1 MRSEAANR
9 RKVILYNPKA
19 VFFTMPLGL
28 LAVGSHLDPERYEV
42 VIVDARLEEDPVA
55 ALLAHLPDALCL
67 GVTVL
72 TGAPIRDAIHA
83 SRAAKRA
90 RPDLPVVW
98 GGWHPSLFG
107 TECFEEPSVDV
118 TVQAQ
123 GEETFAE
130 ILARLEAGDSLEG
143 CAGCSYRVPDGSVRR
158 NPGRT
163 FSNVGGFR
171 RHDYDLLPV
180 ERYFR
185 LKGRRQIDYVSSQGC
200 HFRCAFC
207 ADPFVFGRSWA
218 GLDPVRMGEEIEAL
232 WKHHRFDDVNFQDET
247 FFTHADRVEGIARE
261 FVDRKLPITWAA
273 TMRADQGDRLP
284 EESFALC
291 RRSGLRRVIIGV
303 EAGSQEMMDRIRK
316 DIRREQV
323 FRSAEKCL
331 RHGIHVNFPFI
342 LCFPGETEASIRAS
356 LDTARELRAMSPTF
370 ETPLFYFKP
379 YPGTPLTAEAVA
391 AGYVLPQTL
400 EQWADFDF
408 YRSESPWLTP
418 EREALVERYRF
429 YQKFGYDVPRGLL
442 RPLQSLARWRCE
454 RRAFGFPVERAV
466 ANLFFPPQALS

>member
-1 MRSEAANR
+1 MPGESGPR
-9 RKVILYNPKA
+9 RKVVLYNPKA

-28 LAVGSHLDPERYEV
+28 LAVGSHLDSNRYEV
-42 VIVDARLEEDPVA
+42 VLVDARLEEDPVA
-55 ALLAHLPDALCL
+55 TLLSHLPGALCL

-72 TGAPIRDAIHA
+72 TGAPIRDAVLA

-90 RPDLPVVW
+90 RPELPVVW

-107 TECFEEPSVDV
+107 TECLEEASVDV

-130 ILARLEAGDSLEG
+130 ILARLETGDSVEG
-143 CAGCSYRVPDGSVRR
+143 CAGCCFRALDGSVRR

-171 RHDYDLLPV
+171 PHDYSLLPV
-180 ERYFR
+180 EKYFG
-185 LKGRRQIDYVSSQGC
+185 LKGKRQVDYVSSQGC

-232 WKHHRFDDVNFQDET
+232 WKRHRFDDVNFQDET
-247 FFTHADRVEGIARE
+247 FFTYTERVEGIARE
-261 FVDRKLPITWAA
+261 FVDRKLPISWAA
-273 TMRADQGDRLP
+273 TMRADQGDRLTD
-284 EESFALC
+284 ESFALC

-303 EAGSQEMMDRIRK
+303 ESGSQEMMDRIRK

-323 FRSAEKCL
+323 FQSAEKCL
-331 RHGIHVNFPFI
+331 RHGIRVTFPFI
-342 LCFPGETEASIRAS
+342 LCFPGETDASIEAS
-356 LDTARELRAMSPTF
+356 LDMARELRAMSPIF

-379 YPGTPLTAEAVA
+379 YPGTPLTEEAVA
-391 AGYVLPQTL
+391 GGYVLPRTL
-400 EQWADFDF
+400 DEWADFDF
-408 YRSESPWLTP
+408 YRGKSPWVTP
-418 EREALVERYRF
+418 EREALIERYRF
-429 YQKFGYDVPRGLL
+429 YQQFGYDVPRGWR
-442 RPLQSLARWRCE
+442 RPFQSLARWRCE
-454 RRAFGFPVERAV
+454 RRSFGFPLERAV
-466 ANLFFPPQALS
+466 SHFFSPPQALS